1 MHEYSLASEVIELV
15 QREAAKN
22 EVAAIEEIRIEV
34 GDLSGVEPDAFE
46 FALQILMHETLLE
59 NAVITIIRPPGR
71 ELRVVSFTGE

>member
-22 EVAAIEEIRIEV
+22 EVAAVEEIRIEV

-46 FALQILMHETLLE
+46 SALQILVHETLLE
-59 NAVITIIRPPGR
+59 NAVIIIFRPPGR